1 MDILT
6 VLVIF
11 LILEV
16 AICGLCWYVC
26 RERHVSS
33 GKTEK
38 ASKKPSHHSAPH
50 SPRLVPGVDHQK
62 TWSRAVD
69 QQLEGTRQQHPF
81 DLFPSKHPSLRHCE

>member
-38 ASKKPSHHSAPH
+38 ASKKPPHHSAPH
-50 SPRLVPGVDHQK
+50 SSRLVPGVDHQK
-62 TWSRAVD
+62 KTTWSRAVD
-69 QQLEGTRQQHPF
+69 QQLKGHDNNIHLTCFRPNI
-81 DLFPSKHPSLRHCE
+81 LP